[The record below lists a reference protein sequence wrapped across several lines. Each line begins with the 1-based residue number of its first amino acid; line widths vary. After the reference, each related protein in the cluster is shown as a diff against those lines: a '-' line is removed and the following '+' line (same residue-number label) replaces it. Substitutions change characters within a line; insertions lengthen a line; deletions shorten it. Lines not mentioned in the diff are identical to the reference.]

1 MFQGKNHKQKKKIRE
16 ENSIFVI
23 QNKSIKSMK
32 KALLFATTLT
42 FVCFNT
48 ALYAADQYT
57 DGTTS
62 ASQTT
67 ESTHQ
72 EKKVKPKKQ
81 KKESSPAPKDSTQK
95 SGK

>member
-42 FVCFNT
+42 FVC
-48 ALYAADQYT
+48 LYAADQYT
-57 DGTTS
+57 DGTTR

-72 EKKVKPKKQ
+72 EKR
-81 KKESSPAPKDSTQK
+81 
-95 SGK
+95 